1 MDRSI
6 HLLSCGPFF
15 LSISGKKILPPVS
28 SQSFP
33 LGADGADGDYAFSAG
48 DGADAVV

>member
-1 MDRSI
+1 MVHFSS
-6 HLLSCGPFF
+6 LF
-15 LSISGKKILPPVS
+15 LVNFGLPPVS

-33 LGADGADGDYAFSAG
+33 LGADGAGGDYAFSAG